1 MYRFNEKCPKMWSLK
16 SKGDGV
22 LAMLAVHASRSLD
35 LAVADNGHCPISPG
49 SGKARIIF

>member
-1 MYRFNEKCPKMWSLK
+1 MRSLK

-22 LAMLAVHASRSLD
+22 LGAMLAVQGMYASRSLV

-49 SGKARIIF
+49 SGKARRIIF